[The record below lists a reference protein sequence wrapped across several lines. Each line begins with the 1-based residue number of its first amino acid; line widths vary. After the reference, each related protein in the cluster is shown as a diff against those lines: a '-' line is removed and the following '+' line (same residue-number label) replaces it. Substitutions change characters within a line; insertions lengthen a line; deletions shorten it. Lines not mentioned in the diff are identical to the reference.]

1 MNRLSGKVAIVSGAA
16 NGIGKAI
23 SLRFAEEGAWV
34 LVTDIDTQNGERTV
48 EEIRQRGGD
57 GAFCEVDLGDKCQI
71 EGAVASVAERFGK
84 LDILCNNA
92 AYIGTWHNVVDAT
105 DEEWE
110 GCLNTTLLGTQRFT
124 KAAMPL
130 LIAAK
135 KGSIIITSS
144 IQGMVAC
151 PNSASYATAKAG
163 LIGFA
168 RSAACDFG
176 PQNVRV
182 NVLSP
187 GPIRVHYSPNPGE
200 PGYDYQVRN
209 TFLGRQGE
217 TVEVANAAL
226 FLASDESSYITGAV
240 IPVDGGWT
248 AM

>member
-1 MNRLSGKVAIVSGAA
+1 MKRLLNKIAVVSGAA

-23 SLRFAEEGAWV
+23 SQRFAEQGAWV
-34 LVTDIDTQNGERTV
+34 LVTDIDTRRGQQTV
-48 EEIRQRGGD
+48 EEIRDGGGD
-57 GAFCEVDLGDKCQI
+57 GEFLEVDLGNREQI
-71 EGAVASVAERFGK
+71 VAAIELVSRRFGR

-92 AYIGTWHNVVDAT
+92 AYIGTWHNAVDAT
-105 DEEWE
+105 EAEWE
-110 GCLNTTLLGTQRFT
+110 GCLLTTLLGTQRFT
-124 KAAMPL
+124 QAALPL
-130 LIAAK
+130 MMGNIG
-135 KGSIIITSS
+135 GSIIITSS

-151 PNSASYATAKAG
+151 PNSVSYTTAKAG

-168 RSAACDFG
+168 RSVACDFG
-176 PQNVRV
+176 KHKVRV
-182 NVLSP
+182 NVISP

-200 PGYDYQVRN
+200 PGYEYQIKN

-217 TVEVANAAL
+217 ASEVADAAL